1 MAAALGVML
10 SEGLNDIDTAGLL
23 RRDLKPGDVFLGADG
38 PWVIDFGLVGSQ
50 AKKGRACTVEKLAF
64 RSSNSGSGTAAD
76 VWSKEPKQPNGRDFH
91 E

>member
-38 PWVIDFGLVGSQ
+38 PWVIDFGLVLQS
-50 AKKGRACTVEKLAF
+50 RFVT
-64 RSSNSGSGTAAD
+64 
-76 VWSKEPKQPNGRDFH
+76 
-91 E
+91 